1 MPITVS
7 VHTEDW
13 LLKAPFRIS
22 NAVFTSFPGIV
33 VEIADGT
40 HVGRGE
46 GLGVDYLGETP
57 GTMTAQVEE
66 VAERIVAGSGRAALL
81 ELLPPGGARNAVDC
95 ALWDLEAK
103 RAGRRV
109 WELAGVPLR
118 EIVTVY
124 TIGLEDTPA
133 AMAAKAVAAIQRPRL
148 KVKLND
154 DRPVERIEAIRKA
167 RPDAALVVDANQGW
181 SFELLQEVAPR
192 LEDLGVQMLEQPL
205 PRGQDQALEG
215 YRAPLPLCADES
227 CVHGGE
233 LAQAARRYQ
242 MINIKLD
249 KSGGL
254 THGLEIAREA
264 RRRGLGL
271 MVGCMGGTSLAMAP
285 SFVAGLACD
294 FHDLDGPL
302 LLRND
307 RSHGIVYSGG
317 VVTPPSA
324 LLWG

>member
-7 VHTEDW
+7 VHGEDW
-13 LLKAPFRIS
+13 LARTPFRIAS
-22 NAVFTSFPGIV
+22 AVYTSFPGIV
-33 VEIADGT
+33 VEISDGLL
-40 HVGRGE
+40 VGRGE

-57 GTMTAQVEE
+57 ATMTVQVEE
-66 VAERIVAGSGRAALL
+66 AADQIAAGAGRDALL

-109 WELAGVPLR
+109 WELAGLSLK
-118 EIVTVY
+118 EIVTVF
-124 TIGLEDTPA
+124 TIGLEASPK
-133 AMAAKAVAAIQRPRL
+133 AMADKAAAAIAHPRL
-148 KVKLND
+148 KIKLD
-154 DRPVERIEAIRKA
+154 ADRPVERIEAIRRV
-167 RPDAALVVDANQGW
+167 RPDADLVADANQGW
-181 SFELLQEVAPR
+181 SFELLREAAPR
-192 LEDLGVQMLEQPL
+192 LELLGVRMLEQPL
-205 PRGQDQALEG
+205 PRGHDQELEG
-215 YRAPLPLCADES
+215 FRSPLPLCGDES
-227 CVHGGE
+227 CLHGGE
-233 LAQAARRYQ
+233 LAEAARRYQ

-249 KSGGL
+249 KAGGL

-264 RRRGLGL
+264 RRCGLGL

-285 SFVAGLACD
+285 AFVAGLACD

-307 RSHGIVYSGG
+307 RPHGIVYAGG
-317 VVTPPSA
+317 VVTPPSP